1 MLRRHAA
8 ERHHAA
14 KPNGFAAFIS
24 RALPRLMAA
33 LDAPR
38 CRPAAGRRDFPEK
51 SVEKRALYLKNSLSP
66 VILSQHNIFYQ
77 REGC

>member
-14 KPNGFAAFIS
+14 IAAFIS

-38 CRPAAGRRDFPEK
+38 CRPGAGHRDFPEK

-66 VILSQHNIFYQ
+66 VILSQHYIFY
-77 REGC
+77 RRKGC